1 MNKYLPHTAALLL
14 GGLFACAPAG
24 LMAADVS
31 PSMLTIEKFSAER
44 GDANSQYFMGEHYEL
59 GDSGV
64 TQDHRTALDW
74 YQKAAAQGY
83 AAALYK
89 LATFHEQGLG
99 GLSPDAAK
107 ATELYRQA
115 AEAGSDQA
123 VQRIA
128 GLNKAAREENQR
140 RQRQLEQEQK
150 TKAEDEAR
158 REQLRREQ
166 TEMRLKVELERKR
179 ALELSAAQ
187 APGQKSGNRPAAQAA
202 PSPAY
207 NVPQLI
213 SEILNKEW
221 RAEGRAA
228 EFLPA
233 GDTGCLK
240 TSEAEVTCFSQERS
254 RVVAGKQVKY
264 ATKAVL
270 REFRETG
277 VFDVNYIYHA
287 IDLTDA
293 ATPGEA
299 TDRYGLQLKTGWQQ
313 PGMDVRCEMSGTRQI
328 RCAGAKVGQVVFDA
342 L

>member
-14 GGLFACAPAG
+14 GGLLACAPAG
-24 LMAADVS
+24 LRAADVS

-99 GLSPDAAK
+99 GLPSDTAK
-107 ATELYRQA
+107 ATDLYRQA
-115 AEAGSDQA
+115 AEAGSEQA

-128 GLNKAAREENQR
+128 ALNKAAREDNQR

-150 TKAEDEAR
+150 AKAEDEAR
-158 REQLRREQ
+158 REQLRRQQ
-166 TEMRLKVELERKR
+166 TEMRLKVELDRKR
-179 ALELSAAQ
+179 ALELAAAQ
-187 APGQKSGNRPAAQAA
+187 AQGHKADGKAPAAPA
-202 PSPAY
+202 PAY

-233 GDTGCLK
+233 GDTGCLR

-287 IDLTDA
+287 IDLSDA

-299 TDRYGLQLKTGWQQ
+299 TDRYGLQLKAGWQQ

-328 RCAGAKVGQVVFDA
+328 RCAGAKVGQVVFEA

>member
-14 GGLFACAPAG
+14 GGLLACAPAG
-24 LMAADVS
+24 LRAADVS

-99 GLSPDAAK
+99 GLPSDTAK
-107 ATELYRQA
+107 ATDLYRQA
-115 AEAGSDQA
+115 AEAGSEQA

-128 GLNKAAREENQR
+128 ALNKAAREDNQR

-150 TKAEDEAR
+150 AKVEDEAR
-158 REQLRREQ
+158 REQLRRQQ
-166 TEMRLKVELERKR
+166 TEMRLKVELDRKR
-179 ALELSAAQ
+179 ALELAAAQ
-187 APGQKSGNRPAAQAA
+187 AQGHKADGKAPAAPA
-202 PSPAY
+202 PAY

-233 GDTGCLK
+233 GDTGCLR

-287 IDLTDA
+287 IDLSDA

-299 TDRYGLQLKTGWQQ
+299 TDRYGLQLKAGWQQ

-328 RCAGAKVGQVVFDA
+328 RCAGAKVGQVVFEA